1 MYKKQLSFNLLF
13 VVLSLFVTTSLVSC
27 SVEDNEVDEQ
37 EQISSIADQVWAY
50 SLEHPDGFTLNIH
63 TMTAPTEGISVA
75 YAATQNSHSRDQL
88 DKVVSHS
95 LQNSGYVGGWYDSYD
110 GLYYFDSVRLFP
122 EDQLEEALQFAE
134 ENGQYAVFVIST
146 STEISVIP
154 QVAAV
159 LQQPYVST
167 PSFYSYW

>member
-1 MYKKQLSFNLLF
+1 MYKNQLTFKWLF
-13 VVLSLFVTTSLVSC
+13 VVLSLFVTTSFISC
-27 SVEDNEVDEQ
+27 SVEDNEVNEQ
-37 EQISSIADQVWAY
+37 DQISEIADQVWAY
-50 SLEHPDGFTLNIH
+50 SLANPDGFTLNIH

-88 DKVVSHS
+88 DMVVKHS
-95 LQNSGYVGGWYDSYD
+95 LEHSGYVGGWYDSYD
-110 GLYYFDSVRLFP
+110 GQYYFDSVRLFP
-122 EDQLEEALQFAE
+122 EDQLEEALEFAE

-159 LQQPYVST
+159 LKQPYVST
-167 PSFYSYW
+167 PSFYGYW